1 MIANHAARAWR
12 FAFCALAAAAAAT
25 VCTAARAERP
35 QRAEPINVATYN
47 LRLNTPDDGA
57 NAWPQ
62 REAMV
67 KALIQHHALDLVA
80 TQEGLIEQIT
90 ALQAMPGWARVGVG
104 RDDGVQAGEHAA
116 IFYRTARF
124 KLERHGDFWLSATPD
139 KPSISWDSRCCNR
152 LTSWAQFKDLL
163 TGRSFFV
170 SSSHFDHEG
179 VVSRRE
185 SAKLLVA
192 RLAQLAGKLPVLGM
206 GDFNAVP
213 SSEPVAIMKAAY
225 RDAFDVSETP
235 PYGPV
240 GTFNGFKWDAP
251 AADRIDYIWL
261 TPKVRVLKY
270 GVLTDSLQGRYP
282 SDHFP
287 VVVRLLVD

>member
-1 MIANHAARAWR
+1 MTIRHTLRSWMPGAMLVL
-12 FAFCALAAAAAAT
+12 ALAAQGAAAQGSPREEAINAAT
-25 VCTAARAERP
+25 F
-35 QRAEPINVATYN
+35 N
-47 LRLNTPDDGA
+47 LRLNTPDDHA
-57 NAWPQ
+57 NAWPH

-67 KALIQHHALDLVA
+67 KALIQHHELDLVA

-90 ALQAMPGWARVGVG
+90 ALESMPGWGRVGVG
-104 RDDGVQAGEHAA
+104 RDDGAKGGEHAA

-124 KLERHGDFWLSATPD
+124 KVERHGDFWLSATPD

-152 LTSWAQFKDLL
+152 LTSWAQLKDLK
-163 TGRSFFV
+163 TGRSFLV

-192 RLAQLAGKLPVLGM
+192 RLQQLAGTLPVLGM
-206 GDFNAVP
+206 GDFNALP
-213 SSEPVAIMKAAY
+213 DSEPVAIMKAAY
-225 RDAFDVSETP
+225 RDAYTLSETP

-240 GTFNGFKWDAP
+240 GTFNAFKWDTP

-261 TPKVRVLKY
+261 TPQVRVLKY
-270 GVLTDSLQGRYP
+270 AVLTDSLRGRYP

-287 VVVRLLVD
+287 VVVRLLVN